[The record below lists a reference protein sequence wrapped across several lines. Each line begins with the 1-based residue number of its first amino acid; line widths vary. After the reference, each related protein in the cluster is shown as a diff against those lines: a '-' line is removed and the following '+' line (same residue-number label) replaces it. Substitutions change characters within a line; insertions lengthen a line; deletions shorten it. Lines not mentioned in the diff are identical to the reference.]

1 VTGILPLVV
10 AVCAMGLIFVHW
22 LQLRKLR
29 AHIKLPEVNT
39 TVESLHVNSSRYF

>member
-39 TVESLHVNSSRYF
+39 TYS